1 MATFMSS
8 TSMNWTRPT
17 LQLRLEHFTR
27 GLTREHAHETAQVI
41 VRAFVDQ
48 CFRVCA
54 NAPHVSSPPRPS
66 RSSSF
71 GHDTPAHVE
80 RRCRFTYSFCCSWAA
95 LSAAPSASATDR
107 RMAVAA

>member
-1 MATFMSS
+1 
-8 TSMNWTRPT
+8 MNWTRAT
-17 LQLRLEHFTR
+17 LQLRLEHFTS
-27 GLTREHAHETAQVI
+27 GLAREHAHKSTQLI
-41 VRAFVDQ
+41 VRLRVDL
-48 CFRVCA
+48 RVQVRA
-54 NAPHVSSPPRPS
+54 SAPYVSSSPRPS

-80 RRCRFTYSFCCSWAA
+80 RRCWFTYSFCCGWAA